1 MKKSSLLGSV
11 LAGMLGLRVGVA
23 KAAPSSV
30 SSRLRQIEAHN
41 AEIEKKKALRKQQ
54 KALRKHLRGK

>member
-11 LAGMLGLRVGVA
+11 FASMLGLRVGVA
-23 KAAPSSV
+23 KAVPQSV
-30 SSRLRQIEAHN
+30 SSRLSQIEAHN
-41 AEIEKKKALRKQQ
+41 AEVEKKKALRKQQ